1 MNIKK
6 LLKSGAKDV
15 LPDEKIKE
23 DIKQRVGIEG
33 DEREAELGGIKAK
46 IKNNKK
52 LVAAAA
58 CVLAAAI
65 IVCAFIP
72 LMPGGNSSTNPNNP
86 GNIGFGELSSAEEVY
101 GFSAA
106 TAGMV
111 ISGMD
116 DAVAAAA
123 NAVTRAKTAVATGK
137 SEKSANKTDGGQIDD
152 EQTIAKL
159 NDYMEL
165 VEGLI
170 SGNNFTVEG
179 GKNPQEKYSQYE
191 YVMRVSYT
199 DMLGQQRDSGTIYYN
214 RTHESTERDD
224 DESETTYSLEG
235 VMVLGGEE
243 YRLSGTHVSESEE
256 GDSENEYEMFVYLD
270 DGYILVEQSV
280 ESEEGENEIEYSYTL
295 FSKGVQVSRTT
306 FEYEQE
312 NGGET
317 ELIMTVKE
325 SGKQPEIFAFENE
338 DGEITIHLGGAAGDV
353 VYNVKIIGGQ
363 YVYFRG
369 GRETGRGDRD

>member
-23 DIKQRVGIEG
+23 DIKLRVGIEG

-152 EQTIAKL
+152 EQTIAML
-159 NDYMEL
+159 NGYMEL

-191 YVMRVSYT
+191 YVMSVSYT

-338 DGEITIHLGGAAGDV
+338 DGEITIRLGGAAGDV

>member
-23 DIKQRVGIEG
+23 DIKLRVGIEG

-111 ISGMD
+111 ISGME
-116 DAVAAAA
+116 DASAAAA

-152 EQTIAKL
+152 EQTIATL
-159 NDYMEL
+159 NGYMEL

-191 YVMRVSYT
+191 YVMSVSYT

-312 NGGET
+312 NGDET

-338 DGEITIHLGGAAGDV
+338 DGEITIRLGGAAGNV

>member
-23 DIKQRVGIEG
+23 DIKLRIGIEG

-137 SEKSANKTDGGQIDD
+137 SEKSENKTDGGQIDD
-152 EQTIAKL
+152 EQTIATL
-159 NDYMEL
+159 NGYMEL

-179 GKNPQEKYSQYE
+179 GRNPQEKYSQYE
-191 YVMRVSYT
+191 YVMSVSYT

-280 ESEEGENEIEYSYTL
+280 ESEEDENEIEYSYTL

-338 DGEITIHLGGAAGDV
+338 DGEITIRLGGAAGDV

>member
-1 MNIKK
+1 
-6 LLKSGAKDV
+6 
-15 LPDEKIKE
+15 
-23 DIKQRVGIEG
+23 
-33 DEREAELGGIKAK
+33 
-46 IKNNKK
+46 
-52 LVAAAA
+52 
-58 CVLAAAI
+58 
-65 IVCAFIP
+65 
-72 LMPGGNSSTNPNNP
+72 MPGGNSSTNPNNP

-111 ISGMD
+111 ISGME

-152 EQTIAKL
+152 EQTIATL
-159 NDYMEL
+159 NGYMEL

-191 YVMRVSYT
+191 YVMSVSYT

-256 GDSENEYEMFVYLD
+256 GDSESEYEMFVYLD

-338 DGEITIHLGGAAGDV
+338 DGEITIRLGGAAGDV

>member
-23 DIKQRVGIEG
+23 DIKLRVGIEG

-116 DAVAAAA
+116 EAVAAAA

-137 SEKSANKTDGGQIDD
+137 GEKSANKTDGGRIDD
-152 EQTIAKL
+152 EQTIATL
-159 NDYMEL
+159 NGYMEL

-191 YVMRVSYT
+191 YVMSVSYT

-256 GDSENEYEMFVYLD
+256 GDSESEYEMFVYLD

-338 DGEITIHLGGAAGDV
+338 DGEITIRLGGAAGDV

>member
-23 DIKQRVGIEG
+23 DIKLRVGIEG

-137 SEKSANKTDGGQIDD
+137 GEKSANKTDGGQIDD
-152 EQTIAKL
+152 EQTIATL
-159 NDYMEL
+159 NGYMEL

-191 YVMRVSYT
+191 YVMSVSYT

-235 VMVLGGEE
+235 IMVLGGEE

-256 GDSENEYEMFVYLD
+256 GDSESEYEMFVYLD

-338 DGEITIHLGGAAGDV
+338 DGEITIRLGGAAGDV

>member
-23 DIKQRVGIEG
+23 DIKLRVGIEG

-58 CVLAAAI
+58 CVLTAAI

-123 NAVTRAKTAVATGK
+123 NAVTHAKTAVATGK
-137 SEKSANKTDGGQIDD
+137 SEKSANKTDGGRIDD
-152 EQTIAKL
+152 EQTIATL
-159 NDYMEL
+159 NGYMEL

-191 YVMRVSYT
+191 YVMSVSYT

-280 ESEEGENEIEYSYTL
+280 ESEEDENEIEYSYTL

-338 DGEITIHLGGAAGDV
+338 DGEITIRLGGAAGDV

>member
-23 DIKQRVGIEG
+23 DIKLRVGIEG
-33 DEREAELGGIKAK
+33 DEREVELGGIKAK
-46 IKNNKK
+46 LKNNKK

-116 DAVAAAA
+116 EAVAAAA
-123 NAVTRAKTAVATGK
+123 NTVTRAKAAVATGK

-152 EQTIAKL
+152 EQTIATL
-159 NDYMEL
+159 NGYMEL

-191 YVMRVSYT
+191 YVMSVSYT

-243 YRLSGTHVSESEE
+243 YRLSGTHVTESEE

-338 DGEITIHLGGAAGDV
+338 DGEITIRLGGAAGDV

>member
-23 DIKQRVGIEG
+23 DIKLRVGIEG

-46 IKNNKK
+46 IKNSKK

-152 EQTIAKL
+152 EQTIATL
-159 NDYMEL
+159 NGYMEL

-191 YVMRVSYT
+191 YVMSVSYT

-243 YRLSGTHVSESEE
+243 YRLSGTHVTESEE

-295 FSKGVQVSRTT
+295 FSGGKQISRTT

-338 DGEITIHLGGAAGDV
+338 DGEITIRLGGAAGDV

>member
-23 DIKQRVGIEG
+23 DIKLRVGIEG

-152 EQTIAKL
+152 EQTIATL
-159 NDYMEL
+159 NGYMEL

-191 YVMRVSYT
+191 YVMSVSYT

-235 VMVLGGEE
+235 IMVLGGEE

-312 NGGET
+312 NSGET
-317 ELIMTVKE
+317 ELIMTVKQ

-338 DGEITIHLGGAAGDV
+338 DGEITIRLGGAAGDV

>member
-23 DIKQRVGIEG
+23 DIKLRVGIEG

-46 IKNNKK
+46 IKNSKK

-152 EQTIAKL
+152 EQTIATL
-159 NDYMEL
+159 NGYMEL

-191 YVMRVSYT
+191 YVMSVSYT
-199 DMLGQQRDSGTIYYN
+199 DMLRQQRDSGTIYYN

-295 FSKGVQVSRTT
+295 FSGGKQISRTT

-338 DGEITIHLGGAAGDV
+338 DGEITIRLGGAAGDV

>member
-23 DIKQRVGIEG
+23 DIKLRVGIEG
-33 DEREAELGGIKAK
+33 DEREAELGSIKAK

-123 NAVTRAKTAVATGK
+123 NAVTRAKAAVATSK
-137 SEKSANKTDGGQIDD
+137 SEKSANKTDGGRIDD
-152 EQTIAKL
+152 EQTIATL
-159 NDYMEL
+159 NGYMEL

-191 YVMRVSYT
+191 YVMSVSYT

-235 VMVLGGEE
+235 IMVLGGEE

>member
-23 DIKQRVGIEG
+23 DIKLRVGIEG

-46 IKNNKK
+46 IKNSKK

-152 EQTIAKL
+152 EQTIATL
-159 NDYMEL
+159 NGYMEL

-191 YVMRVSYT
+191 YVMSVSYT
-199 DMLGQQRDSGTIYYN
+199 DMLRQQRDSGTIYYN

-243 YRLSGTHVSESEE
+243 YRLSGTHVTESEE

-295 FSKGVQVSRTT
+295 FSGGKQISRTT

-338 DGEITIHLGGAAGDV
+338 DGEITIRLGGAAGDV

>member
-23 DIKQRVGIEG
+23 DIKLRVGIEG

-46 IKNNKK
+46 LKNNKK

-111 ISGMD
+111 ISGME
-116 DAVAAAA
+116 DAGAAAA

-152 EQTIAKL
+152 EQTIATL
-159 NDYMEL
+159 NGYMEL

-191 YVMRVSYT
+191 YVMSVSYT

-338 DGEITIHLGGAAGDV
+338 DGEITIRLGGAAGDV